1 MPYKSGLQENSNLSV
16 ICACKN
22 LKILDK
28 VNGVNHDSKRN
39 LPKLKAEADNAHIK
53 LLKFENSI
61 DLRYWIK

>member
-1 MPYKSGLQENSNLSV
+1 M
-16 ICACKN
+16 
-22 LKILDK
+22 LDK

-61 DLRYWIK
+61 DLLYWIK